1 MKFKMQHIIA
11 SLILLVAIQA
21 QAVEYFIHP
30 EGGDIEHCN
39 GLSSQPFSQDIVN
52 QECALKHIF
61 ELLGPEHKTIAI
73 EGGDIIT
80 LLNNQDGSQAEY
92 RMGHHDDY
100 TSGACSTSWAYDCNL
115 PSLPA
120 GTVNNPTIIR
130 GEDWNNNCAIPPHL
144 WGSNRASKIF
154 SLINTQH
161 VELSCLEITDHSS
174 CVGAHGFPDAS
185 LVCDRSTPYT
195 KLFADTGIYMENS
208 SDITLTDV
216 MVKGLSTGIHA
227 GRVRDITLL
236 RTQLY
241 ANSSAG
247 WNGDIY
253 GDDDSVSGTI
263 YFKDSAITFS
273 GCGLIYNPD
282 ALDHGQPHACA
293 RQAVG
298 GYGDGIGTGET
309 GGTWIFDNT
318 QILYN
323 NSDGIDL
330 LYHHGEG
337 DIIIK
342 NSRIE
347 GNGGNQVK
355 VTGNTQLINN
365 VIISNCGWN
374 SRQAASLGAE
384 GTNCRAGGAAISI
397 SWSHPDDK
405 AILLNNTVLSEGD
418 CIMGTGDRT
427 DIGAQNQG
435 LYIVNNIFYGV
446 TDFRQEWENS
456 CLLYRSA
463 THPYKQIHNNILHQ
477 VKGYESPCENF
488 ATNIPSGHNAN
499 AGPCSIASGGF
510 FDDVDYSIATNP
522 HFLKTAIDIQHTAYD
537 LTTLKAETNKP
548 YPQDSGSPVYNA
560 GYSGNVAGVSIPTKD
575 FLGNAREGLPDIGAV
590 EFIEGLAPLPTPTPS
605 PNQIPKAP
613 VIISIEQLD

>member
-1 MKFKMQHIIA
+1 MKFKIQHTLA
-11 SLILLVAIQA
+11 SVFFLVVMQA

-39 GLSSQPFSQDIVN
+39 GLSTQPYSQNIEDQA
-52 QECALKHIF
+52 CALKHIF
-61 ELLGPEHKTIAI
+61 ELLGPEQNTVNIN
-73 EGGDIIT
+73 GGDIIT
-80 LLNNQDGSQAEY
+80 LLNNSDGSQAEY

-100 TSGACSTSWAYDCNL
+100 TSGNCSTSWAYGCNL

-120 GTVNNPTIIR
+120 GTADKPTIIR
-130 GEDWNNNCAIPPHL
+130 GEGWSNGCVIPPQL
-144 WGSNRASKIF
+144 WGSNRAARIF
-154 SLINTQH
+154 SLINTQN

-174 CVGAHGFPDAS
+174 CVGAHGFPDES
-185 LVCDRSTPYT
+185 KICDRSTPYT
-195 KLFADTGIYMENS
+195 KLFADTGIYMEDS

-216 MVKGLSTGIHA
+216 TVKGLSTGISA
-227 GRVRDITLL
+227 GRVSDITLL
-236 RTQLY
+236 RTHLF

-263 YFKDSAITFS
+263 LFKNSAITFS
-273 GCGLIYNPD
+273 GCGLVYNPG
-282 ALDHGQPHACA
+282 ASDHGEPHACA
-293 RQAVG
+293 RQDIG

-309 GGTWIFDNT
+309 GGTWIFDNS

-337 DIIIK
+337 DIIVK

-384 GTNCRAGGAAISI
+384 GTNCRAGGAALSI
-397 SWSHPDDK
+397 SWAHPDDK
-405 AILLNNTVLSEGD
+405 AVLLNNTVISEGD

-427 DIGAQNQG
+427 EIGAQNQG
-435 LYIVNNIFYGV
+435 LYIVNNIFYGL
-446 TDFRQEWENS
+446 TDYRQEWENS

-463 THPYKQIHNNILHQ
+463 THPYKQIHNNVIHQ

-488 ATNIPSGHNAN
+488 AINIPNGNNAS

-510 FDDVDYSIATNP
+510 FDDSDYSIATNP
-522 HFLKTAIDIQHTAYD
+522 HFLKTEIGIQHTAYD
-537 LTTLKAETNKP
+537 LPTLMAETNQP
-548 YPQDSGSPVYNA
+548 YPQDNGSSVFNA
-560 GYSGNVAGVSIPTKD
+560 GYSGDVAGIPIPTKD
-575 FLGNAREGLPDIGAV
+575 FLGNARAGIPDIGAV
-590 EFIEGLAPLPTPTPS
+590 EFIDGLTPTPIPIPS
-605 PNQIPKAP
+605 MIPKAP
-613 VIISIEQLD
+613 VIISVEQLD